1 MLPIRFSLASIES
14 SLFTGLCVS
23 AIIHYVIHYMISYMI
38 GLQLLIYQKSHHLI
52 MMVTFRMIIRLIN
65 DERLSLELVKD
76 QSFHSIP
83 HMYNIPAIIG
93 APAQRLACHLV
104 I

>member
-1 MLPIRFSLASIES
+1 
-14 SLFTGLCVS
+14 
-23 AIIHYVIHYMISYMI
+23 MI
-38 GLQLLIYQKSHHLI
+38 
-52 MMVTFRMIIRLIN
+52 VTFRMIIRLIN